1 MSITRVEKIQTN
13 REWDEVLIP
22 ENLSLP
28 VEEPFW
34 LEFIS
39 IDPVA
44 SLHLDLINHLAV
56 AKLSYL
62 IFVISFTLIYI
73 YINDDL
79 QDFSKE
85 SEDRCIFWKDHSS
98 HRNVPG

>member
-1 MSITRVEKIQTN
+1 MRVEKKPTD
-13 REWDEVLIP
+13 REWDEVLIS
-22 ENLSLP
+22 ENFSFP

-56 AKLSYL
+56 ANLYPSCQG
-62 IFVISFTLIYI
+62 IAMDV
-73 YINDDL
+73 N
-79 QDFSKE
+79 
-85 SEDRCIFWKDHSS
+85 CM
-98 HRNVPG
+98 